1 MAACGHRHPD
11 DRPVVSR
18 SFSGVSMNISTYTKL
33 LALGLLSCVSVV
45 QAQERDKLLD
55 DVRQFERADHDGNKA
70 LSWEEFRSYVLQMF
84 HAMDHDDN
92 GIIQGD
98 EHPPAVD
105 ADGKPVVAA
114 DVTVDA
120 FNVEVRR
127 AFVRADKDKSGDL
140 NYGEYSGKK

>member
-1 MAACGHRHPD
+1 
-11 DRPVVSR
+11 
-18 SFSGVSMNISTYTKL
+18 
-33 LALGLLSCVSVV
+33 
-45 QAQERDKLLD
+45 
-55 DVRQFERADHDGNKA
+55 
-70 LSWEEFRSYVLQMF
+70 
-84 HAMDHDDN
+84 
-92 GIIQGD
+92 
-98 EHPPAVD
+98 VD